1 MMSLQKRIAL
11 LIGTAV
17 VGLSLRTLLNYDS
30 HQETSFQGTIDSQEV
45 IYETNGLN
53 NILEVHYQSGTTEKY
68 IDALSDSTVDLITII
83 DPTNHG
89 FFYSRMNASQR
100 PMIQLGQTV
109 FDKYLAEI
117 NKEKCKQNRD
127 H

>member
-1 MMSLQKRIAL
+1 MSLQKRIAL

-53 NILEVHYQSGTTEKY
+53 NILEVHYQSGTIEKY
-68 IDALSDSTVDLITII
+68 IDALGDSTVDLITII
-83 DPTNHG
+83 DPANHG

-117 NKEKCKQNRD
+117 NKEKCKQNID
-127 H
+127 